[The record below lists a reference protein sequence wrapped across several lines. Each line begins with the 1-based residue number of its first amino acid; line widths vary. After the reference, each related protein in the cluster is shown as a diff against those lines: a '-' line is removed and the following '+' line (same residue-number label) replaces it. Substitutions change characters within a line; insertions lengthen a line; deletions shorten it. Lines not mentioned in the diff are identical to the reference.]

1 MNKNGKTIEK
11 FLALREVKR
20 DAAANAIGKKKEN
33 CVFCSAPARRRQR
46 RG

>member
-1 MNKNGKTIEK
+1 MNRNGKTIEK

-20 DAAANAIGKKKEN
+20 DHAANAVGKKKED